1 MKFAIIGY
9 GGRGMVYEEC
19 LKKLNGEISAVCD
32 INPEKIA
39 LAKKNIGLAD
49 TQLFLSEDTFFEKK
63 RGDVL
68 MICTQDALHLRH
80 AKRALALG
88 YDLLL
93 EKPIATNVAD
103 CDEILQAAKAAGRQ
117 VFVCHVLRYAPFFN
131 EIKRRID
138 SGKYGKVV
146 TISLTENVA
155 YWHQAHSFVRGEW
168 RNDETSNPMI
178 IAKCCHDLDL
188 LCWFVNEKCESVSSF
203 GSLQYFNPAH
213 APEGAAKRC
222 LNCKHIKSCPYSAER
237 IYIKD
242 RAEKG
247 DLLWPCDAVVPEPT
261 VEKLYEVLKM
271 SPYGR
276 CVYTCDNN
284 VVDHQ
289 VVNMLFEGGATA
301 QLTMTAFSKD
311 CYRQIHIHCEKGEI
325 YGNNEEGKLYCNLFG
340 GEQEVVDV
348 NIGWDTAYGHGGGD
362 WRMVADIIDG
372 AAGKGGENLTSIEK
386 SIQSHY
392 IGFAAEE
399 SRQKGGVLIRV
410 DK

>member
-19 LKKLNGEISAVCD
+19 LKRTGGEISALCD
-32 INPEKIA
+32 IDPKKIA
-39 LAKKNIGLAD
+39 LAKKNIGLSEK
-49 TQLFLSEDTFFEKK
+49 QLFQSEDIFFEEK
-63 RGDVL
+63 RADML
-68 MICTQDALHLRH
+68 MICTQDELHLRH
-80 AKRALALG
+80 AKRGLELG

-93 EKPIATNVAD
+93 EKPIATSVKD
-103 CDEILQAAKAAGRQ
+103 CDEILKAAKKAGRQ

-168 RNDETSNPMI
+168 RNDKTSNPMI

-188 LCWFVNEKCESVSSF
+188 LCWYAGEKCESVSSF
-203 GSLQYFNPAH
+203 GSLSYFTPKN
-213 APEGAAKRC
+213 APEGAAERC
-222 LNCKHIKSCPYSAER
+222 LDCKYIDSCAYSAEK

-247 DLLWPCDAVVPEPT
+247 DLQWPCDIVVPEPT
-261 VEKLYEVLKM
+261 VEKLYEALKT
-271 SPYGR
+271 SPYGK
-276 CVYTCDNN
+276 CVYACDNN

-289 VVNMLFEGGATA
+289 VVNLLFAGGVTA
-301 QLTMTAFSKD
+301 QLTMTAFSED
-311 CYRQIHIHCEKGEI
+311 CYRQIHVHCEKGEL

-340 GEQEVVDV
+340 GEKEVVDV
-348 NIGWDTAYGHGGGD
+348 NVIWDTAYGHGGGD
-362 WRMVADIIDG
+362 WRMVADLINNVDG
-372 AAGKGGENLTSIEK
+372 QGGENLTSIEK

-392 IGFAAEE
+392 VGFAAEE
-399 SRQKGGVLIRV
+399 SRLAGGKPIRLN
-410 DK
+410 K